1 MKKDDY
7 GFYGS
12 GLDGYVHYRQGMAES
27 ARNAPSSHGY
37 NSYDS
42 SDSDYDSDYDSDT
55 DLADSFSSAPV
66 YSRPDGAAK
75 PAAQTKIS
83 AQAKPE
89 KPEGAKLPP
98 PVTPDP
104 RPAAQKEES
113 SLAAVGKWLSN
124 IWNAAWVISL
134 LAASI
139 LGNIMDHSITQ
150 GALYA
155 AYVVI
160 PILRVTSVIEL
171 VRAIVFLSKL

>member
-27 ARNAPSSHGY
+27 ARNAPSSHSY

-42 SDSDYDSDYDSDT
+42 SDSDYNSDT
-55 DLADSFSSAPV
+55 DLTDSFSSAPV
-66 YSRPDGAAK
+66 YSRPAGAAK

-98 PVTPDP
+98 PVTPAP

-134 LAASI
+134 LVASI

-150 GALYA
+150 GALYS

-160 PILRVTSVIEL
+160 PILLVTSVIEL

>member
-27 ARNAPSSHGY
+27 ARNAPSSHSY

-42 SDSDYDSDYDSDT
+42 SDSDT
-55 DLADSFSSAPV
+55 DLTDSFSFAPV

-89 KPEGAKLPP
+89 KPEGAKLSP

-160 PILRVTSVIEL
+160 PILLVTSVIEL

>member
-12 GLDGYVHYRQGMAES
+12 GLDGYVHYRQGMTES
-27 ARNAPSSHGY
+27 ARNALSSHSY

-42 SDSDYDSDYDSDT
+42 SDSDYDSDT
-55 DLADSFSSAPV
+55 DLTDSFSSAPA
-66 YSRPDGAAK
+66 YSRSAGAAK
-75 PAAQTKIS
+75 PSVSAKPA

-89 KPEGAKLPP
+89 KSEGAKLPP
-98 PVTPDP
+98 PVTPAP

-134 LAASI
+134 LSASI

-160 PILRVTSVIEL
+160 PILLVTSVIEL

>member
-27 ARNAPSSHGY
+27 ARNAPSSHSY

-42 SDSDYDSDYDSDT
+42 SDSDT
-55 DLADSFSSAPV
+55 DLTDSFSSAPV

-83 AQAKPE
+83 AQVKPD

-98 PVTPDP
+98 PVTPAP
-104 RPAAQKEES
+104 RPATQKEES

-160 PILRVTSVIEL
+160 PILLVTSVIEL

>member
-27 ARNAPSSHGY
+27 ARNAPSSHSY

-42 SDSDYDSDYDSDT
+42 SDSDLT
-55 DLADSFSSAPV
+55 DSFSSAPV

-160 PILRVTSVIEL
+160 PILLVTSVIEL
-171 VRAIVFLSKL
+171 VRAIVFLIKL

>member
-27 ARNAPSSHGY
+27 ARNAPSSHSY

-42 SDSDYDSDYDSDT
+42 SDT
-55 DLADSFSSAPV
+55 DLTDSFSSAPV
-66 YSRPDGAAK
+66 YSRPAGTAK

-83 AQAKPE
+83 AQVKPE
-89 KPEGAKLPP
+89 KPKGAKLPP

-104 RPAAQKEES
+104 RPAARKEES
-113 SLAAVGKWLSN
+113 GLAAVGKWLSN

-160 PILRVTSVIEL
+160 PILLVTSVIEL
-171 VRAIVFLSKL
+171 VRAIVFLGKL

>member
-27 ARNAPSSHGY
+27 ARNAPSSHSY

-42 SDSDYDSDYDSDT
+42 SDSDYDSDT
-55 DLADSFSSAPV
+55 DLTDSFSSAPV

-98 PVTPDP
+98 PVTPAP

-124 IWNAAWVISL
+124 IFGTP
-134 LAASI
+134 
-139 LGNIMDHSITQ
+139 LGS
-150 GALYA
+150 
-155 AYVVI
+155 
-160 PILRVTSVIEL
+160 SVCL
-171 VRAIVFLSKL
+171 QPVFSAI

>member
-27 ARNAPSSHGY
+27 ARNAPSSHSY

-42 SDSDYDSDYDSDT
+42 SDSDT
-55 DLADSFSSAPV
+55 DLTDSFSSAPA

-83 AQAKPE
+83 AQVKSD

-98 PVTPDP
+98 PVTPAP

-134 LAASI
+134 LVASI
-139 LGNIMDHSITQ
+139 LGNIMDHSIAQ

-160 PILRVTSVIEL
+160 PILLVTSVIEL

>member
-12 GLDGYVHYRQGMAES
+12 GLDGCVHYRQGMAES
-27 ARNAPSSHGY
+27 ARNAPSSHSY

-42 SDSDYDSDYDSDT
+42 SDSDT
-55 DLADSFSSAPV
+55 DLTDSFSSAPV

-160 PILRVTSVIEL
+160 PILLVTSVIEL

>member
-27 ARNAPSSHGY
+27 ARNAPSSHSY

-42 SDSDYDSDYDSDT
+42 SDT
-55 DLADSFSSAPV
+55 DLTDSFSSAPA

-104 RPAAQKEES
+104 RPAVQKEES

-160 PILRVTSVIEL
+160 PILLVTSVIEL

>member
-27 ARNAPSSHGY
+27 ARNAPSSHSY

-42 SDSDYDSDYDSDT
+42 SDSDT
-55 DLADSFSSAPV
+55 DLTDSFSSAPV
-66 YSRPDGAAK
+66 YSRPAGAAK
-75 PAAQTKIS
+75 PSASAKS
-83 AQAKPE
+83 AAQAKQE

-160 PILRVTSVIEL
+160 PILFVTSVIEL

>member
-27 ARNAPSSHGY
+27 ARNAPSSH
-37 NSYDS
+37 S
-42 SDSDYDSDYDSDT
+42 SDSDYDSDT
-55 DLADSFSSAPV
+55 DLTDSFSSAPV
-66 YSRPDGAAK
+66 FSRPAGTAK

-98 PVTPDP
+98 PVTPAP
-104 RPAAQKEES
+104 RPAAQKKES

-160 PILRVTSVIEL
+160 PILLVTSVIEL
-171 VRAIVFLSKL
+171 VRALVFLSKL

>member
-27 ARNAPSSHGY
+27 ARNAPSSHSY

-42 SDSDYDSDYDSDT
+42 SDSDT
-55 DLADSFSSAPV
+55 DLTDSFSSAPA

-83 AQAKPE
+83 AQVKSD

-98 PVTPDP
+98 PVTPAP

-139 LGNIMDHSITQ
+139 LGNIMDHSIAQ

-160 PILRVTSVIEL
+160 PILLVTSVIEL

>member
-27 ARNAPSSHGY
+27 ARNAPSSHSY

-42 SDSDYDSDYDSDT
+42 SDSDLT
-55 DLADSFSSAPV
+55 DSFSSAPV

-160 PILRVTSVIEL
+160 PILLVTSVIEL

>member
-27 ARNAPSSHGY
+27 ARNAPSSHSY

-42 SDSDYDSDYDSDT
+42 SDSDT
-55 DLADSFSSAPV
+55 DLTDSFSSAPV

-83 AQAKPE
+83 AQAKLE

-98 PVTPDP
+98 PVTPAP

-160 PILRVTSVIEL
+160 PILLVTSVIEL

>member
-27 ARNAPSSHGY
+27 ARNAPSSHSY

-42 SDSDYDSDYDSDT
+42 SDSDLT
-55 DLADSFSSAPV
+55 DSFSSAPV

-113 SLAAVGKWLSN
+113 SPAAVGKWLSN

-160 PILRVTSVIEL
+160 PILLVTSVIEL

>member
-27 ARNAPSSHGY
+27 ARNAPSSHSY

-42 SDSDYDSDYDSDT
+42 SDT
-55 DLADSFSSAPV
+55 DLTDSFSSAPA

-104 RPAAQKEES
+104 RPAVQKEES

-160 PILRVTSVIEL
+160 PILLVTSVVEL
-171 VRAIVFLSKL
+171 VRAIVFLCKL

>member
-27 ARNAPSSHGY
+27 ARNAPSSHSY

-42 SDSDYDSDYDSDT
+42 SDSDT
-55 DLADSFSSAPV
+55 DLTDSFSSAPV

-104 RPAAQKEES
+104 RPAAQKKES
-113 SLAAVGKWLSN
+113 GLAAVGKWLSN

-160 PILRVTSVIEL
+160 PILLVTSVIEL